1 MNKRKTES
9 VKRKVKTLPK
19 NRDLDFVGKNL
30 KFLVFSFTLYVLH
43 FTLFCF
49 AQDNL
54 NWNTEKSTH
63 FIVSYKKAD
72 VDFIRRLVS
81 HAEDYYNKIADEL
94 GFRRYD
100 FWLWD
105 NRAKIYIYDDAKDY
119 LASTGQ
125 PAWSSGYANVR
136 EKMISTYPYAE
147 GFFENILPHEMGH
160 IIFREFVGFYNTAVP
175 VWLDEGVASYQENG
189 RYERAYRVIKNA
201 IEKGSF
207 ISLEQLSGVSPQS
220 LLDREAVNLFYSEA
234 VGVIYYL
241 IKEFGKDNFVALCQ
255 RLRDKGNLEEAVR
268 SSYPFKDIRELGR
281 RWEEYLRSH

>member
-1 MNKRKTES
+1 MKKFYILFLLG
-9 VKRKVKTLPK
+9 VLLPV
-19 NRDLDFVGKNL
+19 NIL
-30 KFLVFSFTLYVLH
+30 T
-43 FTLFCF
+43 
-49 AQDNL
+49 AQDNIK
-54 NWNTEKSTH
+54 WNVEKSTH

-72 VDFIRRLVS
+72 ADFIRRLIS
-81 HAEDYYNKIADEL
+81 YAEDYYNKIADEL

-105 NRAKIYIYDDAKDY
+105 NRAKIYIYDDSKDY
-119 LASTGQ
+119 LSSTGQ

-147 GFFENILPHEMGH
+147 GFFETILPHEMGH

-189 RYERAYRVIKNA
+189 RYEKAYRVIKNA
-201 IEKGSF
+201 IEGGSF
-207 ISLEQLSGVSPQS
+207 IPLEELSGLSPQF

-234 VGVIYYL
+234 VGIIHYL

-268 SSYPFKDIRELGR
+268 SSYPFKNIQELGK